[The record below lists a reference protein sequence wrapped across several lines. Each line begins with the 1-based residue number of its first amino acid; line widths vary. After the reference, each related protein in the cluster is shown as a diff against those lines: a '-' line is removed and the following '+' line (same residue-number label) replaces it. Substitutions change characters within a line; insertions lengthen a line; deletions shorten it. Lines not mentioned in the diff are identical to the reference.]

1 MRDRLR
7 CPSIQTLVSGGL
19 PCNEFEEVGQ
29 RWTSIHHVRE
39 RIKAYRRI
47 ELVSSRVEVLVIQ
60 GMHQS
65 RKKDWQLE
73 EPSSLHRQCKTF
85 EGLAADEVESGSHQH
100 RYLRALVTF
109 QFLSSQVV

>member
-7 CPSIQTLVSGGL
+7 CPSIQALVSGGL
-19 PCNEFEEVGQ
+19 PYNEFKEVGR

-39 RIKAYRRI
+39 RIKAYRHI

-60 GMHQS
+60 EMHQS
-65 RKKDWQLE
+65 RMKDWQLK

-85 EGLAADEVESGSHQH
+85 EGLAADEVESGSRQH
-100 RYLRALVTF
+100 RCLRALVTF
-109 QFLSSQVV
+109 LF